1 MFDISGIGIMRLKL
15 LQTRSE
21 DNLRTENDSGDGIRS
36 DSLLRRASP
45 YAAVSGATWFSAI
58 QIAAEAS

>member
-1 MFDISGIGIMRLKL
+1 VRTKL

-21 DNLRTENDSGDGIRS
+21 DNLRTENGSGYGIRS
-36 DSLLRRASP
+36 DSLLCRTSR